1 MSDSSLLNSKI
12 GRYEIQQRIGR
23 GGMAQVFKAFD
34 TNLDRV
40 VAVKVLHE
48 YLSDDPTFKERFER
62 EAKFV
67 ASFNHPNIVQIYDF
81 DSVERNGE
89 RMYYM
94 VMPYIPG
101 KTLRDVLSD
110 LRQQEKILSTA
121 QIEQITI
128 NIANAL
134 EYAHKRGMI
143 HRDVKPANI
152 LFDEHDQAVLTDFG
166 IARMA
171 ASSGLTV
178 EGVTVGTPAYMSPE
192 QVAGEILD
200 ARSDVYALGIILYE
214 MITGQLPFEDDGSIS
229 ILLKHLNEPVPS
241 ISNLIHMPNPALDA
255 VIFKAL
261 AKHPQDRYQTA
272 AEFAADVKTVF
283 SGGQVDLPLIKSAPS
298 PVITTKADIPVE
310 QRSTRMTQTIQL
322 MTQQIATTIGRSPIG
337 IFAIGL
343 LLIGGIVAIGL
354 FNRIEPAPTLTPTAG
369 SSSMTGDYDSSMT
382 GEEPLYFS
390 ISFRANDPELSYWPI
405 SDDSTLMR
413 RLTDNDEY
421 LFSSILPGTALTSIF
436 AREYDYSDVSLTME
450 VTLQAESADAT
461 GFGIIFNYQDDDNY
475 STFTIDGRGRFGIW
489 TKSGPTWTE
498 LRGLDEQWTRDPV
511 INPIGESNR
520 LQIEIMDGT
529 YIGFVN
535 DKKLVELSEQPISKG
550 KVGIYLG
557 TTPSQSDV
565 PSTLLIDRFSVFP
578 PEAARSMT
586 GS

>member
-12 GRYEIQQRIGR
+12 GRYEIQQRVGR

-34 TNLDRV
+34 TNLDRI

-101 KTLRDVLSD
+101 KTLREVLSD
-110 LRQQEKILSTA
+110 LRQRDQTLSTT
-121 QIEQITI
+121 QIEQITLS
-128 NIANAL
+128 IANAL
-134 EYAHKRGMI
+134 DYAHKRGMI

-200 ARSDVYALGIILYE
+200 ARSDIYALGIILYE
-214 MITGQLPFEDDGSIS
+214 MIAGQLPFEDDGSVS
-229 ILLKHLNEPVPS
+229 VLLKHLNEPVPS
-241 ISNLIHMPNPALDA
+241 LSKFIHLPNPGLDA

-261 AKHPQDRYQTA
+261 TKLPQDRYQTA
-272 AEFAADVKTVF
+272 AEFAADLKIAF
-283 SGGQVDLPLIKSAPS
+283 AGGEVEMPVIKHT

-310 QRSTRMTQTIQL
+310 QRSTRNTQTIQL
-322 MTQQIATTIGRSPIG
+322 MTQQIVTTIGRSPIG
-337 IFAIGL
+337 IFAVGL
-343 LLIGGIVAIGL
+343 LLIGGIVGIAL
-354 FNRIEPAPTLTPTAG
+354 FNRIEPAPIPTATPTMS
-369 SSSMTGDYDSSMT
+369 SSSMTGDFDASMT

-390 ISFRANDPELSYWPI
+390 TSFRANDPELIYWPVGEENI
-405 SDDSTLMR
+405 LTR
-413 RLTDNDEY
+413 QFTDNHEY

-436 AREYDYSDVSLTME
+436 SRDYDYGNVSLTME

-461 GFGIIFNYQDDDNY
+461 GFGIIFNYQDEDHY

-489 TKSGPTWTE
+489 SKSGPVWTE

-511 INPIGESNR
+511 INLIGESNLLR
-520 LQIEIMDGT
+520 IEILDDT
-529 YIGFVN
+529 YTGFVN
-535 DKKLVELSEQPISKG
+535 DKKLVELTAQPISKG
-550 KVGIYLG
+550 RIGIYLG
-557 TTPSQSDV
+557 TTPTQSDV
-565 PSTLLIDRFSVFP
+565 PSTLLVDRFMVFQ